1 MQSTST
7 FTYADDLVII
17 ARLLNIVIEYHQNKC
32 ASISMTRNKR
42 YRDNIEFNDFRVQGK
57 VIPSLKEHEHYRYLG
72 VPIGV
77 IRDIDCLDTLID
89 DLCKDLDRI
98 RDSLL
103 APWQKLDAI
112 RTFVQPCLTYALRAD
127 DLLKTNPS
135 LIKYRKKLI
144 EIVRS
149 ILNLPTRACNAI
161 VFASKKVGGLGL
173 QDPIAELDVQTVV
186 QAIKM
191 LSSSDPFVAAVA
203 QGELLKAVRFAAR
216 KDPSPALI

>member
-1 MQSTST
+1 M
-7 FTYADDLVII
+7 
-17 ARLLNIVIEYHQNKC
+17 
-32 ASISMTRNKR
+32 
-42 YRDNIEFNDFRVQGK
+42 
-57 VIPSLKEHEHYRYLG
+57 
-72 VPIGV
+72 
-77 IRDIDCLDTLID
+77 
-89 DLCKDLDRI
+89 CKDLDRI